1 VQLVEQ
7 WNMLITVSMEMHLL
21 DILKLVLRDT
31 VGSDRQKAQ
40 ETQTPQRMLVYKKNI
55 SHFNRN

>member
-1 VQLVEQ
+1 VG
-7 WNMLITVSMEMHLL
+7 MEMHLL

-40 ETQTPQRMLVYKKNI
+40 ETQTSQRMLVCKKNI
-55 SHFNRN
+55 SHFN